1 MYKQLLFVSTLSLGL
16 AVAPAAMAQSSQD
29 HRHGSDR
36 DRAPAAVVDHRDD
49 RGRNDS
55 NRWSEN
61 RRDDGDND
69 RHDNDRHDNDRRGDD
84 RHDNARNDNDRRGD
98 DRHDNGRHEGWNHD
112 RDDNHRERQWQGAR
126 YRVSPYH
133 APRGYAY
140 HSWRAGQRLP
150 SGYRKSRYVVQDYR
164 TYRLYNPPRGHQ
176 WVRVDHDVVLT
187 AIATGV
193 VAAVVY
199 GIFQ

>member
-29 HRHGSDR
+29 YRHGSDR
-36 DRAPAAVVDHRDD
+36 NRAPAVVVDRRDD
-49 RGRNDS
+49 RDNHDN
-55 NRWSEN
+55 NRWSDN
-61 RRDDGDND
+61 RRDDHDNDRQAKDRHDND
-69 RHDNDRHDNDRRGDD
+69 RHDNDRHDNDR
-84 RHDNARNDNDRRGD
+84 
-98 DRHDNGRHEGWNHD
+98 HDNGRHDNDRHGDWHHD
-112 RDDNHRERQWQGAR
+112 RNDDRRERQWQGAR

-150 SGYRKSRYVVQDYR
+150 SGYRNSRYVVEDYR

-176 WVRVDHDVVLT
+176 WVRVDHDVVLM
-187 AIATGV
+187 AVATGI